1 MCLYHFLL
9 YIHNIRDKS
18 YTEKCLRAVTLIF
31 ADALQK
37 EASLSRESTKEEIAM
52 CLSYIRYYYTVHV
65 YILCMCVLHII
76 RLHILLLYSYILFV
90 SYSRMLAVEAVPGV
104 CSASEVIAAAG
115 VHHRLVYYSRVRAR
129 IGILS
134 VFIYVCL
141 YKL

>member
-52 CLSYIRYYYTVHV
+52 CLSYIRYLHTVHV
-65 YILCMCVLHII
+65 IYYVYVCVCSCLLILIN
-76 RLHILLLYSYILFV
+76 LHILIIYSYILLI

-104 CSASEVIAAAG
+104 CSASEVIAATG
-115 VHHRLVYYSRVRAR
+115 VHHRLVYYSRVCAC
-129 IGILS
+129 IGTK
-134 VFIYVCL
+134 Y
-141 YKL
+141 